1 MIFIF
6 SQLNLSSDSV
16 NPVTFTMETTT
27 SDSSRFKVI
36 PSTGELFTQDSIK
49 RESLS
54 ATDDVIRFVVTAQSK
69 SGLIVVKKI
78 FYRKLTVTNKN
89 NYFKK
94 TIFDNYSK

>member
-1 MIFIF
+1 
-6 SQLNLSSDSV
+6 
-16 NPVTFTMETTT
+16 METTT

-78 FYRKLTVTNKN
+78 NF
-89 NYFKK
+89 FKFF
-94 TIFDNYSK
+94 IEN